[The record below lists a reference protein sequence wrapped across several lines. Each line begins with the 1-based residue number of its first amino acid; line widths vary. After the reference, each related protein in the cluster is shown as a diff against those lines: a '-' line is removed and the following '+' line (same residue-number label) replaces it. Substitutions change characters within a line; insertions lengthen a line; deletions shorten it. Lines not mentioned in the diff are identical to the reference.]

1 MNQPQR
7 IVLDTNCLL
16 ISIPYSSP
24 YHTILTAFLSG
35 AYTLCITNEILLEYE
50 EILTQ
55 KIGKVIAS
63 NIVNAILSSRHT
75 LLINPVY
82 RFRLIESDPDN
93 NKFVDCAIHANARYI
108 VTEDHHYNI
117 LGQVP
122 FPKVKVIGVDQFN
135 QILITGINP

>member
-1 MNQPQR
+1 MLRKEVTVKDIDKKYEHPLAE
-7 IVLDTNCLL
+7 IVQ
-16 ISIPYSSP
+16 IASQYKS
-24 YHTILTAFLSG
+24 
-35 AYTLCITNEILLEYE
+35 EILLEYE

-82 RFRLIESDPDN
+82 RFRHIESDPDD